1 MKRSKP
7 GSDKTKDK
15 RIFKE
20 LFGFS
25 AGRSEE
31 QDKRELENSRKR
43 KRRWV

>member
-7 GSDKTKDK
+7 GSGRTKSK
-15 RIFKE
+15 STFKN